1 MTIMWVRGHRVFIL
15 WLSTKHKLL
24 DNVTLN
30 CPRDSLKT
38 FSNRKDNELG
48 NFLKRHHSS
57 PNKQPSHIRRVRVPH
72 EHPTKRPDCVLDMFM
87 GPEIQR
93 EAEQEKPTLM
103 VKIQS
108 TPIPSLIM
116 PNNSERK
123 T

>member
-1 MTIMWVRGHRVFIL
+1 
-15 WLSTKHKLL
+15 
-24 DNVTLN
+24 
-30 CPRDSLKT
+30 
-38 FSNRKDNELG
+38 
-48 NFLKRHHSS
+48 
-57 PNKQPSHIRRVRVPH
+57 
-72 EHPTKRPDCVLDMFM
+72 MFM